1 MIKEQTN
8 TGDYTHFTMANI
20 HPVDFADKLTADDRI
35 REKFVQAYVDHVC
48 DTMDVDDI
56 IRAFADKLW
65 DDTNRE
71 IKDGAADGIVE
82 EAVHY
87 FPDMMTEKFN
97 VIAD

>member
-1 MIKEQTN
+1 MST
-8 TGDYTHFTMANI
+8 I
-20 HPVDFADKLTADDRI
+20 HPVEFADKLIADDRI

-65 DDTNRE
+65 DDTNRD
-71 IKDGAADGIVE
+71 IKDNGADSVVE

-97 VIAD
+97 VTAE